1 MDVTVQCQC
10 TLRLH
15 YTFPLRLAWRRMS
28 RISLRVFM
36 MYREKRAFHSNVLHV
51 NLTRTTVR
59 ALRCICST
67 VLVQVRAVASVQLW
81 NLSDTER

>member
-1 MDVTVQCQC
+1 MDVIVQCQC
-10 TLRLH
+10 ILRLH

-51 NLTRTTVR
+51 VLTRTTFR
-59 ALRCICST
+59 ALRCICSI
-67 VLVQVRAVASVQLW
+67 VLVQISAEA
-81 NLSDTER
+81 SDTET